1 MFVINKHAKNEEKG
15 QGRFR
20 DALIE
25 RNAIFQFVAA
35 RRRNLTWCWEEM
47 ETQMEVGAGG
57 GCIILRSAYV
67 KTSSLDQDRQK
78 KREVCQGRIAK
89 RNFESWR
96 VKRSS
101 VGLVSFYVFLLRE
114 ALDLNNIGA
123 WRRW

>member
-47 ETQMEVGAGG
+47 ETQMEVGGG
-57 GCIILRSAYV
+57 GALYCGRRTWKHRVSIKADRKHEKFVKGELR
-67 KTSSLDQDRQK
+67 KETLNLEEW
-78 KREVCQGRIAK
+78 REV
-89 RNFESWR
+89 
-96 VKRSS
+96 
-101 VGLVSFYVFLLRE
+101 L
-114 ALDLNNIGA
+114 
-123 WRRW
+123 